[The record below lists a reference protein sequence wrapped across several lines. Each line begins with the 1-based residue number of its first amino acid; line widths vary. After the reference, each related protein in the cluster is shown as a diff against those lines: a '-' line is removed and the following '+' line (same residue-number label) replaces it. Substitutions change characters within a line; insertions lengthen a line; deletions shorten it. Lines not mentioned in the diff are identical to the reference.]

1 MPTACRR
8 EVILT
13 GGHPRHPHQMTA
25 LPNAQRFS
33 RVGGTTLLGPPTSGH
48 GESQSV
54 FDGPHG
60 ATGQR
65 DDYVI

>member
-8 EVILT
+8 EIMLT
-13 GGHPRHPHQMTA
+13 DGYPRHPHQMTVP
-25 LPNAQRFS
+25 LSAQRFW
-33 RVGGTTLLGPPTSGH
+33 RVDGTTLLGPTSGH

-60 ATGQR
+60 ATGRR